1 MSKSSN
7 SSDCSSTNGKN
18 YFLRDFLSKERVE
31 PENFVFAGDDS
42 PWEVVMDLDKIKST
56 INEDYFRSSPPLVSK
71 YLPLLPIK
79 DFANFV
85 SLKEGSTPLI
95 KSKVIGPELGID
107 LLFKLE
113 SANPTGSFK
122 DRGSAV
128 ELTIAKELGVKGITV
143 ASTGNMAASCSC
155 YAAAAQLPCF
165 IFVPEDT
172 PASKISQS
180 IAYGGRIVKVKGSY
194 NDAARLAKEVA
205 LEMNYY
211 LAGDYAFRV
220 EGHKTAAFELLEQL
234 YFELPEAI
242 LVPIGCGTN
251 MTSYAKG
258 YSEYKELGFIDKMP
272 RLIGLQAEGASP
284 LVSAFQ
290 DDRKDFD
297 PVVAS
302 STVAGAIGIGNP
314 IDGVKALDA
323 VYSTDGY
330 MAAVSDQEMLEAQYR
345 LSKEEGIFVEASCAT
360 SVAHL
365 LKKGSAEQFAGKKVV
380 CVLTGG
386 GLKDPTTILK
396 IAVKPPTIYP
406 EIENFLALHERSIFE
421 GNTVCFVDREQ
432 EVFSSTPSPKEVAA
446 KLKEFFQVEYDQ
458 IFVER
463 VLAYIKDFLS
473 RGKAIS
479 FSDLQD
485 IVQDVLE
492 KPNLAETSAMVKVLD
507 YRVSTGADE
516 TASAWVKI
524 SHKEKETEAEANGV
538 GPVDALISAL
548 QKATPDGANF
558 KLEGFKVLTRSSG
571 TDAVVLTEL
580 KISRNGVRSV
590 GAGTSPDIIRAS
602 ITAFEDAYNASIP
615 KSEEK

>member
-1 MSKSSN
+1 MSNKLE
-7 SSDCSSTNGKN
+7 DGCSQNNKN
-18 YFLRDFLSKERVE
+18 YFLRDFLTKETVT
-31 PENFVFAGDDS
+31 PKNFVFSGDKG
-42 PWEVVMDLDKIKST
+42 PWEVVMDLEKIKST

-71 YLPLLPIK
+71 YLPLLPVN

-95 KSKVIGPELGID
+95 QSKVIGPELGID

-194 NDAARLAKEVA
+194 NDAARLAREVA
-205 LEMNYY
+205 LEMNFY

-258 YSEYKELGFIDKMP
+258 YQEYMELGFIDHMP
-272 RLIGLQAEGASP
+272 RLVGLQAEGAAP
-284 LVSAFQ
+284 LVAAFN
-290 DDRKDFD
+290 DGRKDFD

-330 MAAVSDQEMLEAQYR
+330 VAAVSDQEMLEAQYR

-365 LKKGSAEQFAGKKVV
+365 LKNNSAEQFAGKKVV
-380 CVLTGG
+380 CILTGG

-406 EIENFLALHERSIFE
+406 EIENFLALHKQSIFE
-421 GNTVCFVDREQ
+421 GNTVCFVDREKA
-432 EVFSSTPSPKEVAA
+432 VFSKTPSADELSSA
-446 KLKEFFQVEYDQ
+446 LKDYFQVNYDKV
-458 IFVER
+458 FVKR
-463 VLAYIKDFLS
+463 VLGYIEDFIS
-473 RGKAIS
+473 RGKVIT

-492 KPNLAETSAMVKVLD
+492 KPPLGPSGRVIKVLD
-507 YRVSTGADE
+507 YRVSTGKDE
-516 TASAWVKI
+516 KATAWVKI
-524 SHKEKETEAEANGV
+524 
-538 GPVDALISAL
+538 
-548 QKATPDGANF
+548 DG
-558 KLEGFKVLTRSSG
+558 G
-571 TDAVVLTEL
+571 
-580 KISRNGVRSV
+580 IQ
-590 GAGTSPDIIRAS
+590 GAYQ
-602 ITAFEDAYNASIP
+602 E
-615 KSEEK
+615 